1 MSQQAVVFYLKGDR
15 RLSRD
20 TSMTHYPNR
29 FSLLLQQIFAF
40 FALLGAALIFS
51 TLGIAAGLD
60 LYRASV
66 RTADHSE
73 AGQAAAFQTA
83 LKTVLVRVTG
93 RRSAAQDPA
102 FAPLLDNTRRY
113 VQAFRALPDNQLS
126 VSFDGA
132 SLERWL
138 AQNGQ
143 PLWGRERPNTV
154 VWLIAS
160 TPAPGTVVT
169 IDDKSV
175 LKDLIDEA
183 AAARGIRLT
192 WPSATDLSNNHLDF
206 AAVNRM
212 STSALAELGRRI
224 NGDAVLVGRAT
235 NLGASASVRWIHG
248 FQDHNSESTGATE
261 GVNRAADTYAGTFAA
276 NGNIVPIDIEVSGVT
291 DLRVFADLQTYLES
305 LTFISHVSIQS
316 LSGDTVKFRLTSRG
330 GSEAVQHALVL
341 SGRLQVSAPGENGMQ
356 RYQLRR

>member
-20 TSMTHYPNR
+20 TTMTHYQIR
-29 FSLLLQQIFAF
+29 FSMRLPQIFAF
-40 FALLGAALIFS
+40 FALIAAALSFS
-51 TLGIAAGLD
+51 TLGISAGLD
-60 LYRASV
+60 LYQASV
-66 RTADHSE
+66 RTADNSE

-113 VQAFRALPDNQLS
+113 VQAFRALPDSQLS

-154 VWLIAS
+154 VWLVAA

-169 IDDKSV
+169 LDDKSV
-175 LKDLIDEA
+175 LKNLIDET

-192 WPSATDLSNNHLDF
+192 WPSTADLRNNHLDF
-206 AAVNRM
+206 AAVSSM
-212 STSALAELGRRI
+212 SSSALAEIGRRLS
-224 NGDAVLVGRAT
+224 GDAVLVGRAT
-235 NLGASASVRWIHG
+235 NLGANASVRWTHG

-305 LTFISHVSIQS
+305 LTFISHVSVQS

-330 GSEAVQHALVL
+330 GTEAVQHALAL
-341 SGRLQVSAPGENGMQ
+341 SGRLQSSPPGENGMQ